1 MNAMEF
7 VQASI
12 LGLHNT
18 LLEDMKDLSQEV
30 LEWRPQ
36 EDANPIGS
44 IFIHYMKTED
54 NVVHRLQN
62 ESPIWESDEWR
73 EKLATNDLSNTLNEH
88 GHPRLLPLS
97 PSLSYAQQVMD
108 NTRKFL
114 ETLEDSKL
122 DIAPDPNH
130 PLRTIGVVLR
140 AFVLSHGWWHAGEIK
155 YLKGLQG
162 MPQHA

>member
-1 MNAMEF
+1 MNAIEF
-7 VQASI
+7 VQASVR
-12 LGLHNT
+12 GLHNT

-62 ESPIWESDEWR
+62 EAPIWESDEWR
-73 EKLATNDLSNTLNEH
+73 EKLATNNLSNAVNEH
-88 GHPRLLPLS
+88 GHPRLLTLS

-108 NTRKFL
+108 NTQTFL
-114 ETLEDSKL
+114 GTLDDSKL
-122 DIAPDPNH
+122 DIAPDPNR
-130 PLRTIGVVLR
+130 PRRTISVILR
-140 AFVLSHGWWHAGEIK
+140 AFLLSHGWWHAGEIK